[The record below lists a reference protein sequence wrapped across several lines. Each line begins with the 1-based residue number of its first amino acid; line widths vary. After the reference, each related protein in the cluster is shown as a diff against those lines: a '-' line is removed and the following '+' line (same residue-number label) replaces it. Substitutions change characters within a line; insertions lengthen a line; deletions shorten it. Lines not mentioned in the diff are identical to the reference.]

1 MCISLVVCFM
11 ISHVTIT
18 KMLVRARVSTR
29 SSVGEGFNFK
39 FSHVIVGRMQFFMDL
54 ELMRASVFLLAV
66 GRRPPPVPWP
76 VGHST
81 ELLVTWQLDTSA

>member
-1 MCISLVVCFM
+1 MSEKPQCHISMSF
-11 ISHVTIT
+11 
-18 KMLVRARVSTR
+18 VSELTGCNQDFAQ
-29 SSVGEGFNFK
+29 SLTGEGFNFK